1 MTDDEVL
8 VGLLLEDAWLSLEQV
23 AGACAVD
30 TAWLLAR
37 LQADLFPEAA
47 CAAGTWR
54 FPPAALARAR
64 RMRQVERD
72 FDAAPELAALVAD
85 LLEEIDRLRAHL
97 SGPPR

>member
-1 MTDDEVL
+1 MTDDDVL
-8 VGLLLEDAWLSLEQV
+8 VGLLLQDSALSLEQV
-23 AGACAVD
+23 ACVCAVD

-37 LQADLFPEAA
+37 LEADLFPDAA
-47 CAAGTWR
+47 RAAGTWR

-85 LLEEIDRLRAHL
+85 LLEEIDRLRAQRPGA
-97 SGPPR
+97 SR

>member
-8 VGLLLEDAWLSLEQV
+8 VGLLLEDAWLSLEQL

-30 TAWLLAR
+30 AAWLLAR
-37 LQADLFPEAA
+37 LQADLFPEAT

-54 FPPAALARAR
+54 LPPAALVRAR

-97 SGPPR
+97 PGPPR